1 MNILVVNDDGWGTAG
16 IRLLAREMTKLGKVT
31 VVAPDGARS
40 GFGACLTTGKGLFL
54 QRIDERDLN
63 GAEVYIT
70 NGTPADC
77 VKLARDVLFRDGK
90 IDLVVSGINHGTN
103 VGINTIYSGTMGACF
118 CAAEHDIP
126 AIGWSIN
133 SHAMD
138 VDLHWLQP
146 MLAEV
151 TQHLIDEGFAPRMCY
166 NINAPVGEIEGIQW
180 TRQGRCHWEK
190 EMEPG
195 APSRQTGGVASAE
208 EGSAPITNQQ
218 SPITNQLYYL
228 AGVFVNDEP
237 EAQDTDLWAV
247 DHQKIAITPCS
258 IDFTYYE
265 AL

>member
-1 MNILVVNDDGWGTAG
+1 
-16 IRLLAREMTKLGKVT
+16 
-31 VVAPDGARS
+31 
-40 GFGACLTTGKGLFL
+40 
-54 QRIDERDLN
+54 
-63 GAEVYIT
+63 
-70 NGTPADC
+70 
-77 VKLARDVLFRDGK
+77 
-90 IDLVVSGINHGTN
+90 
-103 VGINTIYSGTMGACF
+103 
-118 CAAEHDIP
+118 
-126 AIGWSIN
+126 
-133 SHAMD
+133 MD

-190 EMEPG
+190 EMEL
-195 APSRQTGGVASAE
+195 
-208 EGSAPITNQQ
+208 ITNQQ
-218 SPITNQLYYL
+218 SPITNQQSPITPSLEGRAEERFPQLYQL

-237 EAQDTDLWAV
+237 ESQDTDLWAV